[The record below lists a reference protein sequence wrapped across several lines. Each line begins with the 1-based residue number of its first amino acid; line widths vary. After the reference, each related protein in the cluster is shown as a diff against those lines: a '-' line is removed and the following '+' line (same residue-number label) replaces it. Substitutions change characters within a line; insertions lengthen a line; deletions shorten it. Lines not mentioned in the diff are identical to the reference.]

1 MNYNDLTDPYEI
13 AKFIKDS
20 KKGEGNMKLEQGL
33 VQIYTGNGKGKTTA
47 AIGQGIRSYGNGLKV
62 FMLQFLKGGET
73 GELKTIG
80 ELGENFKI
88 FRFEKPKDFTWNLN
102 EKELEELKLEIR
114 EGYNF
119 ILDVIKNNKC
129 DVLIID
135 EVMAV
140 LSNNFLTVDEVLYI
154 VNNKPKN
161 MELIMTGRNVPNEI
175 IEKANLVTEMKPIK
189 HYFEEGIDARKGIE
203 Y

>member
-1 MNYNDLTDPYEI
+1 
-13 AKFIKDS
+13 
-20 KKGEGNMKLEQGL
+20 MKLEQGL

-135 EVMAV
+135 EVKAV